1 MEDWKLSRLETLL
14 AKGSRDREG
23 ASTAEVSLL
32 AKGSRDREVAPTEE
46 VCVRYCSCAGVLLCG
61 KSGIGVP
68 SYMCACA
75 ERERAPTRGAPT
87 LTP

>member
-1 MEDWKLSRLETLL
+1 MADGTDDGMEDWKLSGLETLL

-46 VCVRYCSCAGVLLCG
+46 VCDIAHVRKVGNRSSLLHVRVCG
-61 KSGIGVP
+61 
-68 SYMCACA
+68 
-75 ERERAPTRGAPT
+75 T
-87 LTP
+87 